1 MATLETGHI
10 VITSILKTKY
20 PQKTLFV
27 KGPNFSFAQKLY
39 IFDILEDV
47 AETAAIYP
55 SEDFMAVI
63 YISNQSEALTIR
75 TSK

>member
-1 MATLETGHI
+1 M
-10 VITSILKTKY
+10 ITSILRTKN

-27 KGPNFSFAQKLY
+27 KGRNFSFAQKLSPY

-47 AETAAIYP
+47 AETVAIRP

-63 YISNQSEALTIR
+63 YISN
-75 TSK
+75 